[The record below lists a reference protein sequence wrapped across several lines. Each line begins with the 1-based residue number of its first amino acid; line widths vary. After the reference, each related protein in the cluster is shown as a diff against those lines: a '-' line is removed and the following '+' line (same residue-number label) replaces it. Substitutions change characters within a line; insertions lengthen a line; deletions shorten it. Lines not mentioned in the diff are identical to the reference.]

1 MNNTIKIYSVT
12 SEQNVAEALAEITI
26 DCVEEGSAVGFMHP
40 LSKEKAVNFW
50 KEILASASQGERIV
64 LVAEDTLTHTLV
76 GTVQSIFAPAEN
88 RTYWA
93 DIAKMQVLR
102 RARKMGVGTAL
113 MQAIEAAS
121 RSAGKTHLF
130 LDTVTNGDGERL
142 YEKLGWQRCGKI
154 PEFAYWPQGNCSCDV
169 TLFYKIL
176 K

>member
-1 MNNTIKIYSVT
+1 MTLHKIYPVT
-12 SEQNVAEALAEITI
+12 SEQNVAEALARISI
-26 DCVEEGSAVGFMHP
+26 DCVEEGSAVGFMAP
-40 LSKEKAVNFW
+40 LTMERALSYWQKSLESVT
-50 KEILASASQGERIV
+50 QGERII

-88 RTYWA
+88 RTCWA

-121 RSAGKTHLF
+121 KSAGKTHLF
-130 LDTVTNGDGERL
+130 LDTVTNGDAERL

-154 PEFAYWPQGNCSCDV
+154 PEFAYWPRGNGFCDV
-169 TLFYKIL
+169 TLLYKIL